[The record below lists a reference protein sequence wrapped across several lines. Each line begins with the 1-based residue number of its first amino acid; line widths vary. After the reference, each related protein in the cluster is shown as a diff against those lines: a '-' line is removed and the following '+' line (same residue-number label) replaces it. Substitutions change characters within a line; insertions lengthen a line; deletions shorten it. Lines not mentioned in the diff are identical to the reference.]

1 MFAHLSR
8 CFLLSLTL
16 MECTV
21 PNAPSLKDDGLYMI
35 TNMETKQNRM
45 RLSRAKAEL
54 TINYI
59 LLSSNPLK

>member
-21 PNAPSLKDDGLYMI
+21 PNEPSLKDDGLYMI